1 VTEALPTSTRRRASS
16 LPLAAGAFAKKEA
29 LDVLRQ
35 PRLLLTLVL
44 GPFAILLVFGLG
56 YRNEVR
62 PFRTIFVGDPD
73 AALTREME
81 ASASRLG
88 PLVEL
93 DAIEPDEAV
102 ARERLAAGEVDAVVV
117 LPDDPLGTV
126 LGGQRATL
134 RILHDRLDPVELTVI
149 GFASRL
155 AVAQVNAAV
164 LASLVSG
171 GQAADLPVREAIGIA
186 AQRVGD
192 ALQQIDAGDLVSADE
207 TLGELE
213 RNLSSVDLAA
223 TSAAALADDGSDGAG
238 TSATLARAARSFG
251 SAIGSAGSAV
261 EDARQVLGSG
271 DVATARQHLAR
282 AQEALERAPIVAD
295 QLLSVNANVLVQPF
309 EGDVESVVP
318 GDRTFT
324 DYYAP
329 AAIVLLLQQ
338 FGVAFAALSFVRET
352 QLGATELFRVAPVGP
367 RQVVVGKYVGHLV
380 VGALVAAALVG
391 LVRWGLDVPLLGSVA
406 DLALSLVLVVL
417 ASVGLGFVVSLT
429 SRTDMQAVLST
440 MLILLASLFFSGFF
454 LPVDQLAGI
463 GRAVAWVLPATYG
476 IEQARDIMLRGDDL
490 PPRSVLAL
498 GGYAAAAAAVVF
510 LLAKRRMTVLG

>member
-1 VTEALPTSTRRRASS
+1 
-16 LPLAAGAFAKKEA
+16 
-29 LDVLRQ
+29 
-35 PRLLLTLVL
+35 
-44 GPFAILLVFGLG
+44 
-56 YRNEVR
+56 
-62 PFRTIFVGDPD
+62 
-73 AALTREME
+73 
-81 ASASRLG
+81 
-88 PLVEL
+88 
-93 DAIEPDEAV
+93 
-102 ARERLAAGEVDAVVV
+102 
-117 LPDDPLGTV
+117 
-126 LGGQRATL
+126 
-134 RILHDRLDPVELTVI
+134 
-149 GFASRL
+149 
-155 AVAQVNAAV
+155 
-164 LASLVSG
+164 
-171 GQAADLPVREAIGIA
+171 
-186 AQRVGD
+186 
-192 ALQQIDAGDLVSADE
+192 
-207 TLGELE
+207 
-213 RNLSSVDLAA
+213 
-223 TSAAALADDGSDGAG
+223 
-238 TSATLARAARSFG
+238 
-251 SAIGSAGSAV
+251 
-261 EDARQVLGSG
+261 
-271 DVATARQHLAR
+271 VATARQHLAR

-329 AAIVLLLQQ
+329 AAIVLLLLQ

-476 IEQARDIMLRGDDL
+476 IEQARDIMLRGEDL